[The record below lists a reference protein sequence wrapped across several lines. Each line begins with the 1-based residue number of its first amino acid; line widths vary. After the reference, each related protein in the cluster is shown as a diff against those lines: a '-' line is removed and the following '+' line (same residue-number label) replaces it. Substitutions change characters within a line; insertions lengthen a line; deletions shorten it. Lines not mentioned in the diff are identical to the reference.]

1 MALLHLSI
9 NAKDPGRAAAFLAI
23 LLGGEALPFPPFP
36 DSWIAFGGEDD
47 GTAIE
52 VYPLTHR
59 LKIGPEAIACETGP
73 PDDSPSFAHV
83 AIRSA
88 LDREDI
94 VDLGAAEG
102 WTTRLCNRGPFE
114 CVEIWIENR
123 LLVEVLDPTMQR
135 DYARGMT
142 VTSWREMFGLDR
154 QASRDRE

>member
-1 MALLHLSI
+1 MALLHVSI
-9 NAKDPGRAAAFLAI
+9 SAEEPERVAAFLAT

-36 DSWIAFGGEDD
+36 ASWIAFAGQDD

-59 LKIGPEAIACETGP
+59 LTIGPETIACEAGP

-88 LDREDI
+88 LGRKEI
-94 VDLGAAEG
+94 LALGAAEG

-114 CVEIWIENR
+114 CVEIWLENR
-123 LLVEVLDPTMQR
+123 LLVEVLDFAMQR
-135 DYARGMT
+135 DHERGMT
-142 VTSWREMFGLDR
+142 MQNWRRMFGLG
-154 QASRDRE
+154 